1 VARARYPLAGKSFLI
16 TGAARGIGAEVA
28 RHAARR
34 GARVSLVGL
43 EPELLER
50 VAAEC
55 GPDAVWFEADVR
67 DLGALERAVEGT
79 VERLGGIDVAMANA
93 GVAMGGAIAHADLAT
108 IERLL
113 EINLIGAIRTLKL
126 CLPHVSE
133 RRGYLLQN
141 ASVSAIGPAPG
152 LAAYSAS
159 KCGVEGFANALR
171 MEVRHR
177 GVDVG
182 VAYYSWIDTELV
194 RGGDEHPDFGLLRGS
209 LRWPL
214 SKTYPVAKAA
224 EATMRGIE
232 RRARWI
238 AYPGWIKS
246 MILVRGVVPH
256 LTEAQFGDTM
266 AELDRLSA
274 EKVERMGDRATALAG
289 AGGEAAE
296 RADGAR

>member
-1 VARARYPLAGKSFLI
+1 MARARYSLAGKSVLI

-43 EPELLER
+43 EPEMLER

-55 GPDAVWFEADVR
+55 GLDAVWFEADVR
-67 DLGALERAVEGT
+67 DREALERAVDGT
-79 VERLGGIDVAMANA
+79 VDRLGGIDVAMANA
-93 GVAMGGAIAHADLAT
+93 GVATGGAIAHADLS
-108 IERLL
+108 RLEQVV
-113 EINLIGAIRTLKL
+113 EINLIGAIRTFKL
-126 CLPHVSE
+126 CLPHVSA

-194 RGGDEHPDFGLLRGS
+194 RGGDEHPDFELLRGS

-214 SKTYPVAKAA
+214 SKTYPATRAA
-224 EATMRGIE
+224 EATIRGIE
-232 RRARWI
+232 RRSRWI
-238 AYPGWIKS
+238 AYPGWIKA

-256 LTEAQFGDTM
+256 LTETQLGDNM
-266 AELDRLSA
+266 AELDRLGA
-274 EKVERMGDRATALAG
+274 EKVERMGDDATALAG
-289 AGGEAAE
+289 AGGEAAM
-296 RADGAR
+296 RAQRVD

>member
-1 VARARYPLAGKSFLI
+1 VAKPRYDLAGKAVLI

-67 DLGALERAVEGT
+67 DREALERAVEGT

-93 GVAMGGAIAHADLAT
+93 GVATGGAVAHADLAT
-108 IERLL
+108 IEQLL
-113 EINLIGAIRTLKL
+113 EINLIGAVRTMTL
-126 CLPHVSE
+126 CLPHVSA
-133 RRGYLLQN
+133 RRGYMLQN
-141 ASVSAIGPAPG
+141 ASMSAIGPAPG

-194 RGGDEHPDFGLLRGS
+194 RGGDAHPDFELLRGS

-214 SKTYPVAKAA
+214 SKTYSVAKAA

-232 RRARWI
+232 RRSRWI
-238 AYPGWIKS
+238 AYPRWVKS

-256 LTEAQFGDTM
+256 LTEAQLGDSM
-266 AELDRLSA
+266 AEMDRLSA
-274 EKVERMGDRATALAG
+274 EKVRRMGEDATALAG
-289 AGGEAAE
+289 AGGEAAMRAE
-296 RADGAR
+296 RVP